1 MRALKMILGGLFA
14 ALAIAVAI
22 AAGFVATAIL
32 GAIGLT
38 VYLVRRLLGRPR
50 ATPLRSVPNPQARSA
65 ASSDAIDVTAVE
77 VPAEPTE
84 RRLTD

>member
-22 AAGFVATAIL
+22 AAGFVATAVL

-38 VYLVRRLLGRPR
+38 VYVVRRLLGRPP
-50 ATPLRSVPNPQARSA
+50 ASPMRSAPSPQAHTA
-65 ASSDAIDVTAVE
+65 ASADAIDVTAVE
-77 VPAEPTE
+77 IPADPTE